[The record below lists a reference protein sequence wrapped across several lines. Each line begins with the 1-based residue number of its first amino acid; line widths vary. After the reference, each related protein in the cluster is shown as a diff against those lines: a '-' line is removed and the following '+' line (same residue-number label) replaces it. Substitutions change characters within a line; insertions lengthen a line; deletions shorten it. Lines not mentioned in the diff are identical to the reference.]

1 MRISELQARTG
12 VSRDTLRYY
21 EKEGLLQEVSR
32 SGNNY
37 RYYPEKAVQRVAMLT
52 QLKGLGFTLREI
64 REVLDALR
72 SDSIN
77 CAQGA
82 KLMAQKRDA
91 VDAKIKELKKLSVL
105 LGKEQKRLEQQARE
119 HGQIVHE

>member
-37 RYYPEKAVQRVAMLT
+37 RDYPEKAVQRVAMLT

-105 LGKEQKRLEQQARE
+105 LGKEQERLEQQARE
-119 HGQIVHE
+119 HGQVLY